1 MRQVCEPLA
10 IPPSRFEVGER
21 YPGAVRRLSSSW
33 LILTIALSAVL
44 GACADAGRPSAAEW
58 ESAWESFSASIPA
71 EESLGDPPTRDEC
84 AEALAALRTSSADMT
99 PSPDAALDG
108 AVREWIQIAEM
119 AFFECPPE
127 GNEIDSMAK
136 AYQEL
141 DRLEAEIETVLAWHH
156 SGA

>member
-1 MRQVCEPLA
+1 
-10 IPPSRFEVGER
+10 
-21 YPGAVRRLSSSW
+21 
-33 LILTIALSAVL
+33 
-44 GACADAGRPSAAEW
+44 
-58 ESAWESFSASIPA
+58 
-71 EESLGDPPTRDEC
+71 
-84 AEALAALRTSSADMT
+84 MT

-141 DRLEAEIETVLAWHH
+141 DRLEAEIETVLALHH